1 MKVRVKK
8 LRPTSAKP
16 KVTYADKIRSMS
28 DEELVGVVRSGC
40 IAMDEWSCD
49 PRMTCKECIIA
60 WLKEEVKE

>member
-8 LRPTSAKP
+8 LSPTSAKP

-28 DEELVGVVRSGC
+28 DEELVGVVNCAYLKEWTCREGMGC
-40 IAMDEWSCD
+40 N
-49 PRMTCKECIIA
+49 ECIFA